1 MRKLTVV
8 LRHGFENDHAR
19 VLVAGE
25 LAYERTGIRTRTQI
39 DRADAFEL
47 ELREDQRSLEIQVN
61 TRGRQASRQVDL
73 ATTRAIAIDIGMEG
87 GIEIHPLAE
96 EARDA

>member
-8 LRHGFENDHAR
+8 LRHGFTNDHAR
-19 VLVAGE
+19 VLAAGK
-25 LAYERTGIRTRTQI
+25 LAYERVGIRTRYQI

-47 ELREDQRSLEIQVN
+47 EVPEEEVRLEIQVEA
-61 TRGRQASRQVDL
+61 RGKQAIARIDL
-73 ATTRAIAIDIGMEG
+73 ATTKAIAIDIGSEG
-87 GIEIHPLAE
+87 GIEIHSLAE